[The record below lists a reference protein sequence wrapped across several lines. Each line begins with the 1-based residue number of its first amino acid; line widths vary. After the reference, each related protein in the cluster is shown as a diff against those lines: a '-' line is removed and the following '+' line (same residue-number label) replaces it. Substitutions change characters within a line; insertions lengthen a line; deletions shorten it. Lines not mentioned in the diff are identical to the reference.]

1 MVQQTKKE
9 LDNHLKEQL
18 EFLRSSC
25 NSYDN
30 GFEGEAKRI
39 ASIIRILLHDTNKS
53 KSLLSLLDMKNTLD
67 FLDSSMELEVPG
79 ATRVGGYAG
88 LVSIASNGYVSDL
101 DNGLNSKKVNF
112 DKYWNKTILIDKENK
127 NFTRKNII
135 LYLANKD
142 GGSHVDPKL
151 DKKYAE
157 LSRNNSIGWIRF
169 ENGKDTC
176 PINGVE
182 LATVRQIGH
191 EILKTLIPHYSKKIK
206 SEESG
211 LIIGGAGIYLVTSN
225 NKNR

>member
-1 MVQQTKKE
+1 MIQQTKKE
-9 LDNHLKEQL
+9 LDNHLKEQI
-18 EFLRSSC
+18 EFLQSSC
-25 NSYDN
+25 DSYDN

-39 ASIIRILLHDTNKS
+39 ASVIRVLLHDTDKS
-53 KSLLSLLDMKNTLD
+53 KSLLSLLDIKNTLD
-67 FLDSSMELEVPG
+67 FWDSSIKSEVDG

-88 LVSIASNGYVSDL
+88 LVSIASNGYIPNL
-101 DNGLNSKKVNF
+101 DNDLNSRKVDF

-157 LSRNNSIGWIRF
+157 LSRNNSIGWMRF
-169 ENGKDTC
+169 ENGKDASS
-176 PINGVE
+176 INGVE

-191 EILKTLIPHYSKKIK
+191 EILKTLVPRYSKKIK
-206 SEESG
+206 LEG
-211 LIIGGAGIYLVTSN
+211 NGIIIGGAGIYLVTSD